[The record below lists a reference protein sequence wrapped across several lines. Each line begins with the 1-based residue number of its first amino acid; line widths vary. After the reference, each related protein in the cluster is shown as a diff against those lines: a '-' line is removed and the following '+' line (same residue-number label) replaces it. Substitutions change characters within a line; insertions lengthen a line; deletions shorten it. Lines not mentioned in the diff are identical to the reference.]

1 MWTRY
6 HIEFLIFCTCLF
18 IISFVSFTAYAC
30 AGKRWSNKN
39 NGMQFETR
47 EQTIR
52 RLFKEI
58 EERETKLGRSYIVHV
73 IVNSKDPLPELEWN
87 PDVDYYLFYPNGAP
101 VKSPHTS
108 KIHFD
113 LMIHID
119 ATDITF
125 YKGKCVGYPL
135 GPYIKP
141 CPICHGFGEL

>member
-101 VKSPHTS
+101 V
-108 KIHFD
+108 
-113 LMIHID
+113 
-119 ATDITF
+119 
-125 YKGKCVGYPL
+125 
-135 GPYIKP
+135 
-141 CPICHGFGEL
+141 